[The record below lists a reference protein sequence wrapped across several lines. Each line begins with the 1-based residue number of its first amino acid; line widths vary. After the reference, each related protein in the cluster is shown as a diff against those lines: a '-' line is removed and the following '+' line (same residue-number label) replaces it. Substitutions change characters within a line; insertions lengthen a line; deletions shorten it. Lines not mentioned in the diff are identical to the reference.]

1 MIEKKKQLTSE
12 VLQNTLNYFTNVVNP
27 KIEYIVFFG
36 TLLGIIRENRLIS
49 KDDDIDL
56 LIPIRYKSELLKN
69 LSNSKIIIDQK
80 NEVNQGK
87 FFLQGRYLD
96 KNIESLID
104 FYFYE
109 ERNNKSKII
118 LKSIHGPIQD
128 IKRHWLYI
136 DKKILFP
143 KQEMLFNGNI
153 IFTPHQPEKVLHFLY
168 GKNWKVKI
176 ERDNYRLIFLMHRTY
191 VISNPLLVGL
201 YDEIGNFKRHKR
213 ILKSIKTLYYLIPK
227 KIRAFIKKLFN

>member
-12 VLQNTLNYFTNVVNP
+12 VLQNTLNYFTNVVDP

-36 TLLGIIRENRLIS
+36 TLLGVIRENKLIS

-109 ERNNKSKII
+109 ERNNK
-118 LKSIHGPIQD
+118 
-128 IKRHWLYI
+128 
-136 DKKILFP
+136 
-143 KQEMLFNGNI
+143 
-153 IFTPHQPEKVLHFLY
+153 
-168 GKNWKVKI
+168 
-176 ERDNYRLIFLMHRTY
+176 
-191 VISNPLLVGL
+191 
-201 YDEIGNFKRHKR
+201 
-213 ILKSIKTLYYLIPK
+213 
-227 KIRAFIKKLFN
+227 

>member
-12 VLQNTLNYFTNVVNP
+12 VLQNTLNYFTNVVDP

-87 FFLQGRYLD
+87 FFY
-96 KNIESLID
+96 
-104 FYFYE
+104 
-109 ERNNKSKII
+109 
-118 LKSIHGPIQD
+118 
-128 IKRHWLYI
+128 
-136 DKKILFP
+136 
-143 KQEMLFNGNI
+143 
-153 IFTPHQPEKVLHFLY
+153 KV
-168 GKNWKVKI
+168 V
-176 ERDNYRLIFLMHRTY
+176 T
-191 VISNPLLVGL
+191 
-201 YDEIGNFKRHKR
+201 
-213 ILKSIKTLYYLIPK
+213 
-227 KIRAFIKKLFN
+227 